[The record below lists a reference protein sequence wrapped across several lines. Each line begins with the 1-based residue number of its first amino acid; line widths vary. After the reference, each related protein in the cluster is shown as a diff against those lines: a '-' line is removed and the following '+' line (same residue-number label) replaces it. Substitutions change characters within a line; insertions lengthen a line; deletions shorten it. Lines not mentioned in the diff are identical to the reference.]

1 MATATKDVVVCVDP
15 YTTTVEGVEEV
26 FQQGTRLRADHPT
39 VIAHPELWAKDGDL
53 DEFNAKRR
61 ALYAEVGRNRIPD
74 TGAARILN
82 TRLRAKRAVKWRSM
96 VRRDTS
102 ARVTYS
108 RPTML
113 LLSSPP
119 VPSSW
124 SRSDDGDRP
133 QRPRRHSRAGPG
145 TPRLHRGRHPRT
157 DQVEARIGAAGD
169 RDG

>member
-61 ALYAEVGRNRIPD
+61 RLYAEVGRNRIPD

-82 TRLRAKRAVKWRSM
+82 TKFRATRSVKLD
-96 VRRDTS
+96 V
-102 ARVTYS
+102 
-108 RPTML
+108 
-113 LLSSPP
+113 
-119 VPSSW
+119 
-124 SRSDDGDRP
+124 DG
-133 QRPRRHSRAGPG
+133 
-145 TPRLHRGRHPRT
+145 
-157 DQVEARIGAAGD
+157 EARKVKRGD
-169 RDG
+169 LLEPNDPIAQFVPDAFELVQV